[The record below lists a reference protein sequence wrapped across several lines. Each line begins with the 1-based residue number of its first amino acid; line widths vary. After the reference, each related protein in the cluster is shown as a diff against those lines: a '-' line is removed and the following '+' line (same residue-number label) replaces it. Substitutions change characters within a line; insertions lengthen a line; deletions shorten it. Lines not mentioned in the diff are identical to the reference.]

1 METAGPYKQPETVR
15 NDGTCAARDAGD
27 VHMSSVDDVK
37 ERKMKSRWIVK
48 TTYRD
53 GKKCYQPYRLKDIRK
68 EDHPDNREVWRTYG
82 EETDARDVAGSMNLK
97 RDFVTNLSTTLA
109 EEPMSEVE
117 CIGYDVEPET
127 GAENVYIK
135 FYDGYCAKID
145 VIGDDC
151 GAIYRKVG
159 AKVYGS

>member
-15 NDGTCAARDAGD
+15 YDDTGVAGDAGN
-27 VHMSSVDDVK
+27 VHMPCIDDVK

-48 TTYRD
+48 VMSKD
-53 GKKCYQPYRLKDIRK
+53 SKKRYQPYRLKDIRK
-68 EDHPDNREVWRTYG
+68 EDHPDNREVWRSYS
-82 EETDARDVAGSMNLK
+82 EETAARDVAGSMNLK
-97 RDFVTNLSTTLA
+97 RDFVMNLSTALA
-109 EEPMSEVE
+109 EEPMSKVE
-117 CIGYDVEPET
+117 CIEYDVDPSI
-127 GAENVYIK
+127 GAEDIYIR